1 MAFKISS
8 DKVAV
13 NVKIPE
19 KNYSYLEELAKA
31 NGGSIASCI
40 NEAVYEWLKSKGYE
54 AQEFI
59 DGRKGKWVVKREKA

>member
-19 KNYSYLEELAKA
+19 KNYGFLEVIVKDS
-31 NGGSIASCI
+31 GTSIASCI
-40 NEAVYEWLKSKGYE
+40 NDAVYEWLKSKGYDAE
-54 AQEFI
+54 EFI
-59 DGRKGKWVVKREKA
+59 DGRKGKWIVKREKA